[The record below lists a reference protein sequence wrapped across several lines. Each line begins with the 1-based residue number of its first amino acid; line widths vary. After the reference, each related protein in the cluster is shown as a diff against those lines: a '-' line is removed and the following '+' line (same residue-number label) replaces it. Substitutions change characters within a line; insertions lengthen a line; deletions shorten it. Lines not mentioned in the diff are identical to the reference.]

1 MAGLALG
8 SNLQRGPRRIPSAKA
23 DCTARGRNQGD
34 VVCKGIASP
43 TAVGLKARDVDRAR
57 IVVGDQYVRAICG
70 HVDMPLRTLRYQ
82 GACQMDE
89 QRPRVRLACMQ
100 LNLAQVLNTVAH
112 EIRTPLAVSQGY
124 LKLYLD
130 GRLTNADD
138 QRRAFQQ
145 TRDALGTLATLC
157 TDMSK
162 VSALSEK
169 PSPAL
174 LERVA
179 PAQFVERLKGATEV
193 EGAAWSGD
201 IAAPAAIAS
210 NGVTDLVH
218 AVAIVAKAAFDE
230 AREAPRA
237 MHVQSGFGPHSSG
250 DGAKE
255 FVMLAGSPQ
264 AVSALEAGAGAGT
277 APQVNFTK
285 GGKGLRLIWAAF
297 VLQQHR
303 VHTWTHP
310 DHRNSVGFRFPLV
323 QA

>member
-1 MAGLALG
+1 
-8 SNLQRGPRRIPSAKA
+8 
-23 DCTARGRNQGD
+23 
-34 VVCKGIASP
+34 
-43 TAVGLKARDVDRAR
+43 
-57 IVVGDQYVRAICG
+57 
-70 HVDMPLRTLRYQ
+70 
-82 GACQMDE
+82 
-89 QRPRVRLACMQ
+89 MQ
-100 LNLAQVLNTVAH
+100 LTLAQVLNTVAH

-138 QRRAFQQ
+138 QRRALQQ
-145 TRDALGTLATLC
+145 TREALGTLATLC
-157 TDMSK
+157 NEISK
-162 VSALSEK
+162 VSALSEA

-174 LERVA
+174 IERVA
-179 PAQFVERLKGATEV
+179 AAKFVERLKGASEV
-193 EGAAWSGD
+193 EGAVWSGD
-201 IAAPAAIAS
+201 PAGDIAS

-230 AREAPRA
+230 AREEPRA
-237 MHVQSGFGPHSSG
+237 MHVSHLRQGSGGQAG
-250 DGAKE
+250 NE

-264 AVSALEAGAGAGT
+264 AVSALEAGPDAGT
-277 APQVNFTK
+277 ARQVNFTK

-303 VHTWTHP
+303 VHTWTHQ

>member
-1 MAGLALG
+1 
-8 SNLQRGPRRIPSAKA
+8 
-23 DCTARGRNQGD
+23 
-34 VVCKGIASP
+34 
-43 TAVGLKARDVDRAR
+43 
-57 IVVGDQYVRAICG
+57 
-70 HVDMPLRTLRYQ
+70 
-82 GACQMDE
+82 
-89 QRPRVRLACMQ
+89 MQ

-130 GRLTNADD
+130 GRLTNAED

-145 TRDALGTLATLC
+145 TREALGTLATLC
-157 TDMSK
+157 NDMSK
-162 VSALSEK
+162 VSALSTT
-169 PSPAL
+169 PAPAL

-179 PAQFVERLKGATEV
+179 AAQLVERLKGASEV

-201 IAAPAAIAS
+201 LGASSAIAS
-210 NGVTDLVH
+210 NGVDDLVH

-237 MHVQSGFGPHSSG
+237 MHVQQA
-250 DGAKE
+250 DE
-255 FVMLAGSPQ
+255 LVMLAGSPQ
-264 AVSALEAGAGAGT
+264 AVSALRAGPDAGA
-277 APQVNFTK
+277 APEVNFTK

-310 DHRNSVGFRFPLV
+310 DHRNSVGFRFPV
-323 QA
+323 VSA

>member
-1 MAGLALG
+1 
-8 SNLQRGPRRIPSAKA
+8 
-23 DCTARGRNQGD
+23 
-34 VVCKGIASP
+34 
-43 TAVGLKARDVDRAR
+43 
-57 IVVGDQYVRAICG
+57 
-70 HVDMPLRTLRYQ
+70 
-82 GACQMDE
+82 MDE
-89 QRPRVRLACMQ
+89 HHARVTLSCMQ

-145 TRDALGTLATLC
+145 TREALGTLATLC
-157 TDMSK
+157 NDMSK
-162 VSALSEK
+162 VSALSDK

-179 PAQFVERLKGATEV
+179 TAQFVERLKGASEV
-193 EGAAWSGD
+193 EGASWSGD
-201 IAAPAAIAS
+201 AAGETAPSAIAS
-210 NGVTDLVH
+210 NGVADLVH

-237 MHVQSGFGPHSSG
+237 MHVHSGKE
-250 DGAKE
+250 KE

-264 AVSALEAGAGAGT
+264 AVSALEAGPDAGA
-277 APQVNFTK
+277 APQVDFTK

>member
-1 MAGLALG
+1 
-8 SNLQRGPRRIPSAKA
+8 
-23 DCTARGRNQGD
+23 
-34 VVCKGIASP
+34 
-43 TAVGLKARDVDRAR
+43 
-57 IVVGDQYVRAICG
+57 
-70 HVDMPLRTLRYQ
+70 
-82 GACQMDE
+82 
-89 QRPRVRLACMQ
+89 MQ

-130 GRLTNADD
+130 GRLTNPDD

-145 TRDALGTLATLC
+145 TREALGTLATLC
-157 TDMSK
+157 NDMSK

-179 PAQFVERLKGATEV
+179 TAQFVERLKSASEV
-193 EGAAWSGD
+193 EGASWSGD
-201 IAAPAAIAS
+201 TTPAAIAS
-210 NGVTDLVH
+210 NGVNDLVH

-237 MHVQSGFGPHSSG
+237 MHVQSGN
-250 DGAKE
+250 E
-255 FVMLAGSPQ
+255 LVMLAGSPQ
-264 AVSALEAGAGAGT
+264 AVSALEAGPDAGA

>member
-1 MAGLALG
+1 
-8 SNLQRGPRRIPSAKA
+8 
-23 DCTARGRNQGD
+23 
-34 VVCKGIASP
+34 
-43 TAVGLKARDVDRAR
+43 
-57 IVVGDQYVRAICG
+57 
-70 HVDMPLRTLRYQ
+70 
-82 GACQMDE
+82 MDE
-89 QRPRVRLACMQ
+89 HHARVTLSCMQ

-145 TRDALGTLATLC
+145 TREALGTLATLC
-157 TDMSK
+157 NDMSK
-162 VSALSEK
+162 VSALSDK

-179 PAQFVERLKGATEV
+179 TAQFVERLKGASEV
-193 EGAAWSGD
+193 EGASWSGD
-201 IAAPAAIAS
+201 AAGETNAPSAIAS
-210 NGVTDLVH
+210 NGVADLVH

-237 MHVQSGFGPHSSG
+237 MHVHSGKE
-250 DGAKE
+250 KE

-264 AVSALEAGAGAGT
+264 AVSALEAGPDAGA
-277 APQVNFTK
+277 APQVDFTK

>member
-1 MAGLALG
+1 
-8 SNLQRGPRRIPSAKA
+8 
-23 DCTARGRNQGD
+23 
-34 VVCKGIASP
+34 
-43 TAVGLKARDVDRAR
+43 
-57 IVVGDQYVRAICG
+57 
-70 HVDMPLRTLRYQ
+70 
-82 GACQMDE
+82 
-89 QRPRVRLACMQ
+89 MQ

-145 TRDALGTLATLC
+145 TREALGTLATLC
-157 TDMSK
+157 NDMSK
-162 VSALSEK
+162 VSALSEA

-179 PAQFVERLKGATEV
+179 AAHLVERLKGASEV
-193 EGAAWSGD
+193 EGAAWSGETSTSS
-201 IAAPAAIAS
+201 AIAS
-210 NGVTDLVH
+210 NGVADLVH

-237 MHVQSGFGPHSSG
+237 MHVES
-250 DGAKE
+250 ANE
-255 FVMLAGSPQ
+255 LVMLAGSPQ
-264 AVSALEAGAGAGT
+264 AVSALQAGPEAGA

-310 DHRNSVGFRFPLV
+310 DHRNSVGFRFPVV

>member
-1 MAGLALG
+1 
-8 SNLQRGPRRIPSAKA
+8 
-23 DCTARGRNQGD
+23 
-34 VVCKGIASP
+34 
-43 TAVGLKARDVDRAR
+43 
-57 IVVGDQYVRAICG
+57 
-70 HVDMPLRTLRYQ
+70 
-82 GACQMDE
+82 
-89 QRPRVRLACMQ
+89 
-100 LNLAQVLNTVAH
+100 
-112 EIRTPLAVSQGY
+112 

-145 TRDALGTLATLC
+145 TREALGTLATLC
-157 TDMSK
+157 NDMSK
-162 VSALSEK
+162 VSALSDK

-179 PAQFVERLKGATEV
+179 TAQFVERLKGASEV
-193 EGAAWSGD
+193 EGASWSGD
-201 IAAPAAIAS
+201 AAGETAPSAIAS
-210 NGVTDLVH
+210 NGVADLVH

-237 MHVQSGFGPHSSG
+237 MHVHSGKE
-250 DGAKE
+250 KE

-264 AVSALEAGAGAGT
+264 AVSALEAGPDAGA
-277 APQVNFTK
+277 APQVDFTK